1 MIQNTGCLEFLD
13 PLCYFCLNI
22 VRHPFLGKRKKESPT
37 VQCTVSYVY
46 FLGGVSDAWMHC
58 HWQLGNT
65 HYKINIICQFKGF
78 LDMMAWCEGQM
89 MVIGANTV
97 Q

>member
-1 MIQNTGCLEFLD
+1 MLRCTATG
-13 PLCYFCLNI
+13 NW
-22 VRHPFLGKRKKESPT
+22 
-37 VQCTVSYVY
+37 
-46 FLGGVSDAWMHC
+46 A
-58 HWQLGNT
+58 T